1 MKDYKKL
8 QTSPCS
14 D

>member
-8 QTSPCS
+8 LRGC
-14 D
+14 